1 MTWLL
6 RYLPTILAA
15 CAVGL
20 AVWWVMALR
29 LDNAR
34 LTAENAAL
42 HQSVI
47 AFQQQ
52 AEQSRLA
59 REVEIARAERWKART
74 GELSAKIESILTGDF
89 PDAALDPDL
98 ADLLNRLREGN

>member
-1 MTWLL
+1 MTWL
-6 RYLPTILAA
+6 RYLPALLAA
-15 CAVGL
+15 SAVGL

-29 LDNAR
+29 LENAR
-34 LTAENAAL
+34 LTQENAGL
-42 HQSVI
+42 HRSVI

-74 GELSAKIESILTGDF
+74 GELSAQIETLLTGGF
-89 PDAALDPDL
+89 PDALLDPDL
-98 ADLLNRLREGN
+98 ADLLNRLRED